1 MWKTTT
7 DWELRQIWSFSQCF
21 NTLKVL
27 QDIMNFEIK
36 VLPYST
42 EKKPEIVPNKVSK
55 DVFLRRNYYS

>member
-1 MWKTTT
+1 M
-7 DWELRQIWSFSQCF
+7 
-21 NTLKVL
+21 LKVL

-55 DVFLRRNYYS
+55 DVFLKRNYYS